1 MEDNELDQ
9 MIKNFVKECNEKN
22 LNGIAVVANQDNQK
36 SHIGIS
42 SNYLKGVF
50 LLRSVF
56 QRLQEASGVSSTLL
70 ATHLALSMAILDID
84 ATRTEPLEKVD
95 SAILEKA
102 AKMVQQMID
111 IQLATTR
118 LEEARQFIPT
128 SPILQ

>member
-9 MIKNFVKECNEKN
+9 MIKRECEEKN
-22 LNGIAVVANQDNQK
+22 LNGIALVASQDNQK

-50 LLRSVF
+50 LLRSVLE
-56 QRLQEASGVSSTLL
+56 RMQEATGVSSTML

-84 ATRTEPLEKVD
+84 AARTEPIEKVD
-95 SAILEKA
+95 SVILEKA
-102 AKMVQQMID
+102 AQKVRQCVD
-111 IQLATTR
+111 IHVAQAR
-118 LEEARQFIPT
+118 LEEARQIVTT